1 LRLEK
6 YALLSPDVATLLEWI
21 VPPMVSCSQWIFENA
36 LIVEYYS
43 YMRLTRQSR
52 FPTGARMP
60 AVPAKRVADQTLTAS
75 ALSRIRADILA
86 CRLMPSERLR
96 FEALRERYG
105 MGVSPLREALMRL
118 EAEGLVQLEQ
128 NKGFRV
134 SEVSRENLLDLMQT
148 RIEIETIAL
157 RWSLEKGGVEWEANL
172 LGAFHRLSRQT
183 KIDPIDPETINEAWS
198 REHAAFHAALV
209 SACGSQTLMSIRERL
224 FEQAERYVSLSIMS
238 NAPLRDDVG
247 EHKQL
252 MRAALNRD
260 ADKAI
265 ELNRLHVS
273 RTLDKVAASLA
284 ANGSADNGVAALKR
298 KSFK

>member
-1 LRLEK
+1 
-6 YALLSPDVATLLEWI
+6 
-21 VPPMVSCSQWIFENA
+21 
-36 LIVEYYS
+36 
-43 YMRLTRQSR
+43 
-52 FPTGARMP
+52 MP
-60 AVPAKRVADQTLTAS
+60 AISAKRAADQSLTAA
-75 ALSRIRADILA
+75 ALSRIRSDIIA
-86 CRLMPSERLR
+86 CRLMPNERLR

-105 MGVSPLREALMRL
+105 IGVSPLREALMRL

-148 RIEIETIAL
+148 RIEIESIAL
-157 RWSLEKGGVEWEANL
+157 RWSLQKGGVEWEANL

-183 KIDPIDPETINEAWS
+183 KIDPNDPETINEAWS

-209 SACGSQTLMSIRERL
+209 SASGSHTLISILGRL

-247 EHKQL
+247 EHKLL

-260 ADKAI
+260 IEKTI
-265 ELNRLHVS
+265 ELNRLHIS

-284 ANGSADNGVAALKR
+284 ANRSTDRVTAFKR

>member
-1 LRLEK
+1 
-6 YALLSPDVATLLEWI
+6 
-21 VPPMVSCSQWIFENA
+21 
-36 LIVEYYS
+36 
-43 YMRLTRQSR
+43 
-52 FPTGARMP
+52 MP
-60 AVPAKRVADQTLTAS
+60 AMPAKRSADQTLTAS
-75 ALSRIRADILA
+75 ALNRIRSDIIA
-86 CRLMPSERLR
+86 CRLMPDERLR

-134 SEVSRENLLDLMQT
+134 SEVSRENLLDLMRT

-157 RWSLEKGGVEWEANL
+157 RWSLEKGGVDWEANL

-183 KIDPIDPETINEAWS
+183 KLDPSEPETINEAWS

-209 SACGSQTLMSIRERL
+209 SACGSQTLISIRERL

-252 MRAALNRD
+252 MRTALNRD
-260 ADKAI
+260 VDKSV
-265 ELNRLHVS
+265 ELNRLHIS
-273 RTLDKVAASLA
+273 RTTDKVAACLA
-284 ANGSADNGVAALKR
+284 ANRGADTGVALKR

>member
-1 LRLEK
+1 
-6 YALLSPDVATLLEWI
+6 
-21 VPPMVSCSQWIFENA
+21 
-36 LIVEYYS
+36 
-43 YMRLTRQSR
+43 
-52 FPTGARMP
+52 MP
-60 AVPAKRVADQTLTAS
+60 AMPAKRVADQTLTAS

-86 CRLMPSERLR
+86 CRLMPNERLR
-96 FEALRERYG
+96 FKALRGRYG

-148 RIEIETIAL
+148 RIEIEAIAL

-183 KIDPIDPETINEAWS
+183 RIDSADSDTINAAWS
-198 REHAAFHAALV
+198 RDHAAFHAALV

-260 ADKAI
+260 LDKVI
-265 ELNRLHVS
+265 ELNRLHIS

-284 ANGSADNGVAALKR
+284 ANRSADGGAAALKR

>member
-1 LRLEK
+1 
-6 YALLSPDVATLLEWI
+6 
-21 VPPMVSCSQWIFENA
+21 M
-36 LIVEYYS
+36 
-43 YMRLTRQSR
+43 
-52 FPTGARMP
+52 
-60 AVPAKRVADQTLTAS
+60 PAKRVADQTLTAS
-75 ALSRIRADILA
+75 ALSRIRSDIIA
-86 CRLMPSERLR
+86 CRLMPDERLR

-134 SEVSRENLLDLMQT
+134 SEVSRENLLDLMRT
-148 RIEIETIAL
+148 RVEIETIAL
-157 RWSLEKGGVEWEANL
+157 RWSLGKGGVEWEANL

-183 KIDPIDPETINEAWS
+183 KLDPTEPETINEAWS

-238 NAPLRDDVG
+238 NAPLRDDVA

-252 MRAALNRD
+252 MRTALNRD
-260 ADKAI
+260 VDKTV
-265 ELNRLHVS
+265 ELNRLHIS
-273 RTLDKVAASLA
+273 RTADKVAASLA
-284 ANGSADNGVAALKR
+284 ANRGDDATVKR
-298 KSFK
+298 KSFR

>member
-1 LRLEK
+1 
-6 YALLSPDVATLLEWI
+6 
-21 VPPMVSCSQWIFENA
+21 
-36 LIVEYYS
+36 
-43 YMRLTRQSR
+43 
-52 FPTGARMP
+52 MP
-60 AVPAKRVADQTLTAS
+60 AMPAKRSADQTLTAS
-75 ALSRIRADILA
+75 ALNRIRSDIIA
-86 CRLMPSERLR
+86 CRLMPNERLR

-148 RIEIETIAL
+148 RIEIESIAL

-183 KIDPIDPETINEAWS
+183 KIDMSAPETINEAWS
-198 REHAAFHAALV
+198 REHAGFHAALV
-209 SACGSQTLMSIRERL
+209 SACGSQTLIAIRERL

-260 ADKAI
+260 VDKTI
-265 ELNRLHVS
+265 DLNRLHIS
-273 RTLDKVAASLA
+273 RTTDKVSASLA
-284 ANGSADNGVAALKR
+284 ANHSADTGAALKR

>member
-1 LRLEK
+1 
-6 YALLSPDVATLLEWI
+6 
-21 VPPMVSCSQWIFENA
+21 
-36 LIVEYYS
+36 
-43 YMRLTRQSR
+43 
-52 FPTGARMP
+52 MP
-60 AVPAKRVADQTLTAS
+60 AMPANSVADQTLTAS
-75 ALSRIRADILA
+75 ALSRIRSDIIA
-86 CRLMPSERLR
+86 CRLMPDERLR

-134 SEVSRENLLDLMQT
+134 SEVSRENLQDLMQT

-157 RWSLEKGGVEWEANL
+157 RWSLKKGGVEWEANL

-183 KIDPIDPETINEAWS
+183 KLDPSEPEAINEAWG

-260 ADKAI
+260 VDRTI
-265 ELNRLHVS
+265 ELNRLHIS
-273 RTLDKVAASLA
+273 RTSDKVATSLA
-284 ANGSADNGVAALKR
+284 ANRGADTGIALKR